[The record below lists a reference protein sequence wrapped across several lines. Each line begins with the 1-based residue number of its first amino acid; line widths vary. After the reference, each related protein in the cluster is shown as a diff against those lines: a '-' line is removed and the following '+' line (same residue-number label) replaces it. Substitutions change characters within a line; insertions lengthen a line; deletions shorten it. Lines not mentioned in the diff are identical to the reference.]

1 MEAGGSWDWIRRC
14 SSEVRAAI
22 LREPGKIVV
31 EDIPEPEPGEGEV
44 VIKVRYALTDGTDL
58 KAYLRGHHLIGYGP
72 FGHEYSG
79 TVAKVGKGVKNF
91 QEGDD
96 VMGVNT
102 APCME
107 CHFCR
112 REMYSLCEKLTD
124 NMVLG
129 TYAEYVRI
137 PARVVKTNLFH
148 KPEDISFKVAPILEP
163 LACVVRGVENLGEIR
178 PGSRILIV
186 GTGSVA
192 IMFALLLKD
201 MGEIYVAGRRT
212 EALHRTE
219 NLTGA
224 RTLLMDNGFMEK
236 ALDITGGYGFDIIID
251 ATGSTEAMQ
260 RTLKLLSRGGKFM
273 VFSGVERGATLS
285 VDIHALHYGEMTVVG
300 SFHHTPDSVRR
311 ALEILRGKH
320 RELESLITHE
330 LPLEEI
336 EEAFRL
342 MMERKALKV
351 AIRP

>member
-1 MEAGGSWDWIRRC
+1 M
-14 SSEVRAAI
+14 RAAI
-22 LREPGKIVV
+22 LREPGRIVV
-31 EDIPEPEPGEGEV
+31 EDIPEPEPEEGEV
-44 VIKVRYALTDGTDL
+44 VVRVRYALTDGTDL

-79 TVAKVGKGVKNF
+79 TVAKVGKGVKDF
-91 QEGDD
+91 KEGDA

-112 REMYSLCEKLTD
+112 RGMYSLCENLTD

-137 PARVVKTNLFH
+137 PAKVVEINLFH
-148 KPEDISFKVAPILEP
+148 KPEDISFKVAPIIEP
-163 LACVVRGVENLGEIR
+163 LACVVRGVENLGEIG
-178 PGSRILIV
+178 PESRILVV

-192 IMFALLLKD
+192 TMFAILLKD
-201 MGEIYVAGRRT
+201 AGDVYVAGRRM
-212 EALHRTE
+212 EALNRIG

-224 RTLLMDNGFMEK
+224 KTLLMDGNFTSRAM
-236 ALDITGGYGFDIIID
+236 DITRGYGFDIIID
-251 ATGSTEAMQ
+251 ATGATEAMQ
-260 RTLKLLSRGGKFM
+260 RSIKLLSRGGKFM
-273 VFSGVERGATLS
+273 VFSGVERGTTLS
-285 VDIHALHYGEMTVVG
+285 VDIHALHYGEMSIVG

-311 ALEILRGKH
+311 AVEILREKH